1 MTLSDEASR
10 HLDQYLQSMRASV
23 DDADSAEI
31 EQDIRD
37 HIDAELGER
46 PSPVSAD
53 ELDAVLERLG
63 SPSQWMTASSSQAVA
78 LPHGVSTEDWLAYGS
93 LALLVAGFVVPVF
106 LPASWMI
113 ARWTVARLEQQGRAL
128 GARRW
133 LLDPPLLLVSI
144 AIAVLTLFG
153 PFGLFTELGTI
164 AAERLG
170 ATDTSH
176 GFPPLEAVSVAF
188 ACLGAYWII
197 LSAALSLGE
206 RAVRFVFHPFAGRF
220 RRGHAWWLTGA
231 GAVVLTCA
239 AIAFFGFR

>member
-23 DDADSAEI
+23 DDSDSAEI

-46 PSPVSAD
+46 PAPVSAD

-63 SPSQWMTASSSQAVA
+63 SPSQWMTSGSSQAIA
-78 LPHGVSTEDWLAYGS
+78 LPRAVSTEDWLSYGS
-93 LALLVAGFVVPVF
+93 LALLVIGFVAPIF
-106 LPASWMI
+106 LPVSWLI
-113 ARWTVARLEQQGRAL
+113 ARWTLARLEQQGRDRD
-128 GARRW
+128 ARRW
-133 LLDPPLLLVSI
+133 LLYPPLVVVSI
-144 AIAVLTLFG
+144 VIALLALFG
-153 PFGLFTELGTI
+153 PFGLFAELGTI
-164 AAERLG
+164 AAQRLG
-170 ATDTSH
+170 VTGSH
-176 GFPPLEAVSVAF
+176 AFPPVEAVAVAF

-197 LSAALSLGE
+197 LSAALSPGE

-231 GAVVLTCA
+231 GTVVLLCA
-239 AIAFFGFR
+239 AIMFFGFR